1 MRSLEVAK
9 SLTPQFV
16 IDLSLAGWRKMTGN
30 TRMLFHGDDRLFK
43 SLIRDVRIYGEYGM
57 GSSTIWVLDNCKC
70 HVVAVDSNPVWIQ
83 HVKDKAQSAVRLDA
97 SLVDLGALAH
107 MGRPRTYDKR
117 DNFIAYCTSIWQGS
131 QKPELVLIDGRFRVC
146 CFLNCLLHGEPG
158 TKILFDDY
166 LYRPT
171 YHVVEEFVEPSDYC
185 GRQALFVVPD
195 DLNKDE
201 IAGQMEKFAYVM
213 E

>member
-30 TRMLFHGDDRLFK
+30 TKRLFRGDDQLFK
-43 SLIRDVRIYGEYGM
+43 SLVKQARSYGEYGM
-57 GSSTIWVLDNCKC
+57 GSSTIWVLDHCKC
-70 HVVAVDSNPVWIQ
+70 TVMAVDSDPVWIG
-83 HVKDKAQSAVRLDA
+83 HVKEKAGIAARLDA
-97 SLVDLGALAH
+97 THVDVGVLAT
-107 MGRPRTYDKR
+107 MGRPKNYDKR
-117 DNFIAYCTSIWQGS
+117 ENFLAYCEAIWKGP

-146 CFLNCLLHGEPG
+146 CFLNCLLHGAPG

-166 LYRPT
+166 RYRPN
-171 YHVVEEFVEPSDYC
+171 YHVVEEYVQPSDYC
-185 GRQALFVVPD
+185 GRQALFIIPD
-195 DLNKDE
+195 DLDKEE
-201 IAGQMEKFAYVM
+201 IAAEMMKFAYVM